1 MSTTEDRQ
9 GALEVYELGYLILPS
24 LPEDKLPEV
33 VSSIKEIISKEG
45 GKEIDS
51 EMPFLHPL
59 AYSMSKEVGASKY
72 VVNNAYIGW
81 VKFEAPSSSVEALQ
95 DKVRKMN
102 EVLRFLL
109 IKAPRETTFTF
120 AKMREAMEAK
130 ERAAAQ
136 ELAES
141 NDSEDI
147 ASEEVADVESK
158 DVVE

>member
-9 GALEVYELGYLILPS
+9 GNLGVYELGYLILPS
-24 LPEDKLPEV
+24 IPEDKLPEV
-33 VSSIKEIISKEG
+33 VSSIKEIITKEG
-45 GKEIDS
+45 GSEIAS

-59 AYSMSKEVGASKY
+59 AYSMSKEVGSSKY

-81 VKFEAPSSSVEALQ
+81 IKFETESSSIESIQ
-95 DKVRKMN
+95 EKVKAMS

-120 AKMREAMEAK
+120 AKMREAQEAR
-130 ERAAAQ
+130 ERM
-136 ELAES
+136 LAEQAQAEAAEEAA
-141 NDSEDI
+141 EDE
-147 ASEEVADVESK
+147 AEVESK